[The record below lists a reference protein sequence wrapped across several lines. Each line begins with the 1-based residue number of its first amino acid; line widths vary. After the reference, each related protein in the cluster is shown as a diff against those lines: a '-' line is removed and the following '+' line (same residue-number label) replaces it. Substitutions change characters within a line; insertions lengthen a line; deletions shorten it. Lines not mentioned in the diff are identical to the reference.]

1 MLPIL
6 NLSTQS
12 AEEGYLKHQSKS
24 KTWFHYEIPYIKTF
38 VTLME
43 EYLIYSLHF
52 VCGVSSLLR
61 NSFPVTFSSKITC
74 SRNINTL
81 KKFQVFWTVRIPFV
95 AANEKICENLEEGFS
110 LMWICFC
117 LTRPLDSPFCFHKAN
132 VFPWP

>member
-61 NSFPVTFSSKITC
+61 NKT
-74 SRNINTL
+74 
-81 KKFQVFWTVRIPFV
+81 
-95 AANEKICENLEEGFS
+95 
-110 LMWICFC
+110 
-117 LTRPLDSPFCFHKAN
+117 
-132 VFPWP
+132 VFPWHSAAKSPVQGISTLWKNSKFSEQYAFLLWLQMRRSRDIKP